1 MEIVNS
7 FFQYLITT
15 GEYSERT
22 LRAYKSDLRRFESYL
37 SARIKHPAQVEDV
50 SIKAIRDFLNAEKK
64 QGLKASTLHR
74 RKVSMHKLGEY
85 LVEQGE
91 LNSIELKE
99 ITNWKQE
106 LWTEIANRKL
116 QFLEEEQIA
125 ELFSIMKSI
134 NTSRSA
140 RDLAIISLILE
151 TSISIGDLVDIN
163 LSGIDIRNNQ
173 LRILDVDGERKYSIE
188 ESTPYIVE
196 YLKVS
201 RPELTQSTNEVALFV
216 SQLGGRISRQGVW
229 QMIKGWGNLIGLSE
243 GLSPRVLRH
252 SAAMRMVREGKE
264 ISEIQQMLG
273 HTNSYST
280 RALVRKLK
288 KEDDHKMEVM

>member
-1 MEIVNS
+1 
-7 FFQYLITT
+7 
-15 GEYSERT
+15 
-22 LRAYKSDLRRFESYL
+22 
-37 SARIKHPAQVEDV
+37 
-50 SIKAIRDFLNAEKK
+50 
-64 QGLKASTLHR
+64 
-74 RKVSMHKLGEY
+74 MHKLGEY

-134 NTSRSA
+134 NTSRSV

-173 LRILDVDGERKYSIE
+173 LRILDGDGERKYSIE
-188 ESTPYIVE
+188 DSTPYIVE